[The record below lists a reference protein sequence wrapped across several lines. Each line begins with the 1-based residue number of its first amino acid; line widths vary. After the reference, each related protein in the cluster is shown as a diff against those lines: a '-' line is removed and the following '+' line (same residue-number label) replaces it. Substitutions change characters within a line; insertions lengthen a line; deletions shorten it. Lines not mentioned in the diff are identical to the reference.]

1 MPLISWNLVVC
12 GINYKTSSLSERE
25 PLQINREEIAEAH
38 AIFSE
43 MHGIRESIIL
53 STCNRVE
60 FYFVANIK
68 DDPFKP
74 VSGFYSK
81 FKNVELSDIHDRFYI
96 KRNKHAA
103 EHLFRVVSGLDSMVL
118 GEDQILGQAK
128 DAYSS
133 ACAVRAAGKVVH
145 RLFHQAFRAGKQIR
159 SDTEMGKGAC
169 SVSSAAIEMVK
180 SRLDAFDN
188 PIILFIGINQM
199 ISLAA
204 ASLAKLDY
212 RNFIFANRTAQKAVD
227 FAKKYETDGYGLD
240 QLPSLL
246 ARSDIAITCTA
257 ATEPIIKR
265 EMIDDHPESLDKP
278 LLILDMAVPRDTNL
292 ETDPDRGLEVLDLE
306 TIKEFLKD
314 QQEKRKEAIPEAEL
328 IIEQKLSE
336 FMYWFNHVR
345 LEPLYNG
352 LENAVEEIRREEL
365 GKISDKLSA
374 EQYEAVAKATKRM
387 ADKLLQLKIRAS
399 SKFADTKRK
408 G

>member
-12 GINYKTSSLSERE
+12 GINHKTSTLSERE

-38 AIFSE
+38 AIFLE
-43 MHGIRESIIL
+43 IGGVRESTIV

-60 FYFVANIK
+60 FYFVANIRYE
-68 DDPFKP
+68 PFEL

-81 FKNVELSDIHDRFYI
+81 FRNIDVSDIHDRFYV

-103 EHLFRVVSGLDSMVL
+103 DHLFRVVSGLDSMVL
-118 GEDQILGQAK
+118 GEDQILGQVK

-133 ACAVRAAGKVVH
+133 ACAVKSAGKVIH
-145 RLFHQAFRAGKQIR
+145 RLFHQAFRVGKQIR

-169 SVSSAAIEMVK
+169 SVSSAAIEMLK
-180 SRLDAFDN
+180 SRLDDFDN

-204 ASLAKLDY
+204 ASLAKLDF
-212 RNFIFANRTAQKAVD
+212 RNFIFANRTTQKAVD
-227 FAKKYETDGYGLD
+227 FAKKYEADGYGLD

-257 ATEPIIKR
+257 ANEPIITR
-265 EMIDDHPESLDKP
+265 ETIDAHPESLDKP
-278 LLILDMAVPRDTNL
+278 LLILDMAIPRDTDL
-292 ETDPDRGLEVLDLE
+292 ETDRDRGLEVLDLE

-314 QQEKRKEAIPEAEL
+314 QQEKRKEAIPGAEM
-328 IIEQKLSE
+328 IIGQKLSE

-345 LEPLYNG
+345 MEPLYNG
-352 LENAVEEIRREEL
+352 LENAVEEIRRDEL
-365 GKISDKLSA
+365 SKISDQLSA

-387 ADKLLQLKIRAS
+387 ADKLLQLKIRAA
-399 SKFADTKRK
+399 SKFTDTK
-408 G
+408 

>member
-1 MPLISWNLVVC
+1 MPLISWNLIVC
-12 GINYKTSSLSERE
+12 GINHKTSSLTERE

-38 AIFSE
+38 ALFSE
-43 MHGIRESIIL
+43 MHGIRESTIL

-68 DDPFKP
+68 FEPFEII
-74 VSGFYSK
+74 SRFYSK
-81 FKNVELSDIHDRFYI
+81 FRNIELRDIRDRFYI
-96 KRNKHAA
+96 KRNKHTA

-133 ACAVRAAGKVVH
+133 ACAVKAAGKVLH
-145 RLFHQAFRAGKQIR
+145 RLFHQAFRVGKQIR

-169 SVSSAAIEMVK
+169 SVSSAAIEMLK
-180 SRLDAFDN
+180 SRLDNFNN

-204 ASLAKLDY
+204 AGLARLDY
-212 RNFIFANRTAQKAVD
+212 RNFIFANRTAQKAVE
-227 FAKKYETDGYGLD
+227 FAKKYEADGFGLD

-257 ATEPIIKR
+257 ASDPIITR
-265 EMIDDHPESLDKP
+265 EIIDAHPESLERP

-314 QQEKRKEAIPEAEL
+314 QQEKRKEAIPEAES
-328 IIEQKLSE
+328 IVRRKLSE

-352 LENAVEEIRREEL
+352 LEGAAEEIRRDEL
-365 GKISDKLSA
+365 GKISDKLT
-374 EQYEAVAKATKRM
+374 EDQYEAVAKATKRM
-387 ADKLLQLKIRAS
+387 ADKLLQLKVRATP
-399 SKFADTKRK
+399 KFSDTK
-408 G
+408 